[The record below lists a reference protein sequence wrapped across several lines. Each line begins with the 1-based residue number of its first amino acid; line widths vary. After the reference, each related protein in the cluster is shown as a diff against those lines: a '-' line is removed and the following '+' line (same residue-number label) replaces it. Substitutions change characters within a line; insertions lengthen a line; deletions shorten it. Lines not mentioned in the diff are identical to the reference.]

1 MDIQDRVALVT
12 GAGTGTGQA
21 ISQRLA
27 ERGATVALTDV
38 PGCAETS
45 RRIHEAGGR
54 AEFVAT
60 DLTTPDGVR
69 TAVDFALDSFG
80 GLDILVNNAGGI
92 PYDTPGF
99 PHRDPQDWSM
109 VLDLNL
115 RVPLLAI
122 QLALPSLTAR
132 NGTVVNIGS
141 TAGLDNEP
149 YHSPEYG
156 AAKAGLIRATTCLG
170 ALPGVRVNCVAPGWV
185 ATDRALASLN
195 PGDDP
200 PPVSLNALC
209 DAVVD
214 LIEDE
219 EARGKVVELR

>member
-1 MDIQDRVALVT
+1 VA
-12 GAGTGTGQA
+12 A
-21 ISQRLA
+21 
-27 ERGATVALTDV
+27 
-38 PGCAETS
+38 
-45 RRIHEAGGR
+45 
-54 AEFVAT
+54 
-60 DLTTPDGVR
+60 DLTTPDGVQ

-80 GLDILVNNAGGI
+80 SLDILVNNAGGI

-122 QLALPSLTAR
+122 QLALPSLAAR

-141 TAGLDNEP
+141 TAGLDDEP
-149 YHSPEYG
+149 CHSPEYS
-156 AAKAGLIRATTCLG
+156 AAKAGLIR
-170 ALPGVRVNCVAPGWV
+170 
-185 ATDRALASLN
+185 
-195 PGDDP
+195 P
-200 PPVSLNALC
+200 PPVSLDALY
-209 DAVVD
+209 DAVAN